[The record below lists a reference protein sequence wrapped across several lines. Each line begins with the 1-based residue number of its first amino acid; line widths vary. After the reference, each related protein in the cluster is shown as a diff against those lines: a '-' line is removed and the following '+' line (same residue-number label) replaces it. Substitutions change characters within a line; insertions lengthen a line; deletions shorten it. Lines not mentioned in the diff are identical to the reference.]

1 MQRTL
6 DGTNKRNLI
15 QESDFS
21 SKNASLG
28 LKNEQQRNINRKSY
42 STWRCTTITLWL
54 CANAYAEKRIY
65 RQGKS
70 TKMNHQKWQ
79 RFLCSAIKGQIF
91 MKGGVIKTA
100 VFV

>member
-1 MQRTL
+1 MGRTREIL
-6 DGTNKRNLI
+6 YKNQIFLL
-15 QESDFS
+15 
-21 SKNASLG
+21 NASLG

-42 STWRCTTITLWL
+42 STWSCTTITLWL